1 MASDEAVGIEEVSRV
16 RLISSGLEFSF
27 DGITDDGEGER
38 TTEGIGEA
46 EMESGAVMTFGFQVL
61 PGLIIKLIVSP
72 SLILY
77 SLRSLAS
84 ASALPLSKRR

>member
-16 RLISSGLEFSF
+16 RLISNSLDFSF
-27 DGITDDGEGER
+27 DGVIDDGEGER
-38 TTEGIGEA
+38 TTEGIGGA
-46 EMESGAVMTFGFQVL
+46 EMESGEVMTFGFQVL